1 MAWALCEPIRAGEIV
16 VFDKAYVDF
25 AHLHHLHHRG
35 VIWVTRAKDNMCF
48 DVVGQQLSEEEIQQ
62 SRHMYEAG
70 MFEGQQPIV
79 LSDCRIKLAKETS
92 SEKYPDEFRMITAC
106 VLQDGK
112 PCLMQFI
119 SNQFEWSAYF
129 ICELYLARWGIE
141 VFFKEIKQIL
151 QLADF
156 LGTSENAIKWQIWT
170 ALLTYL
176 LLRLNAWL
184 SGWKRSFRR
193 FFTLVKGVLWNQK
206 RLSSLIACIEKEEQ
220 TSPPIRLS
228 AVQMQFDFGDI

>member
-1 MAWALCEPIRAGEIV
+1 
-16 VFDKAYVDF
+16 
-25 AHLHHLHHRG
+25 
-35 VIWVTRAKDNMCF
+35 MCF

-62 SRHMYEAG
+62 SRHMYETEI
-70 MFEGQQPIV
+70 FVGQQPIV

-119 SNQFEWSAYF
+119 SNQFEWSACS

-141 VFFKEIKQIL
+141 VFFKEIKQTL

-156 LGTSENAIKWQIWT
+156 LGI
-170 ALLTYL
+170 
-176 LLRLNAWL
+176 
-184 SGWKRSFRR
+184 
-193 FFTLVKGVLWNQK
+193 
-206 RLSSLIACIEKEEQ
+206 
-220 TSPPIRLS
+220 
-228 AVQMQFDFGDI
+228 

>member
-1 MAWALCEPIRAGEIV
+1 M
-16 VFDKAYVDF
+16 
-25 AHLHHLHHRG
+25 
-35 VIWVTRAKDNMCF
+35 
-48 DVVGQQLSEEEIQQ
+48 
-62 SRHMYEAG
+62 
-70 MFEGQQPIV
+70 
-79 LSDCRIKLAKETS
+79 
-92 SEKYPDEFRMITAC
+92 
-106 VLQDGK
+106 
-112 PCLMQFI
+112 
-119 SNQFEWSAYF
+119 
-129 ICELYLARWGIE
+129 
-141 VFFKEIKQIL
+141 FFKEIKQTL